1 MKNTLIQLEKELNIV
16 YPELYTELY
25 ANGML
30 DWKNDGNDWHDN
42 IFPTLKENPPLLLF
56 AEDIEIW
63 DPIAYK
69 AGIEEILHHEV
80 YDIHEKFKLVPFAK
94 NGGGDLYVF
103 QYDLEQNGEIP
114 ISFFPHDD
122 DELEVQAKNLQDF
135 IFRQLLESVTEIDE
149 GWAFEDDSEEE
160 IKEHLYKQL
169 HTHRPYLTDKQ
180 IAILEEIYDRAIFDY
195 SYASPNNKS
204 TFEARGLATF
214 DEVDEILKREIDFP
228 LLNKKMEYLA

>member
-1 MKNTLIQLEKELNIV
+1 MKKPLSQLEKELNIV
-16 YPELYTELY
+16 YPQIYTDLYT
-25 ANGML
+25 NGML

-63 DPIAYK
+63 DPIEYK

-94 NGGGDLYVF
+94 NGAGDLYVF
-103 QYDLEQNGEIP
+103 QYDLETNGEIP

-122 DELEVQAKNLQDF
+122 DELEVQAKNFQDF
-135 IFRQLLESVTEIDE
+135 IFRQLLESVTDIDE

-160 IKEHLYKQL
+160 IKIHLNNQL
-169 HTHRPYLTDKQ
+169 RTHRPYLTENQ
-180 IAILEEIYDRAIFDY
+180 IAVLEEIYKCDLFEY
-195 SYASPNNKS
+195 TYKVPNGGE
-204 TFEARGLATF
+204 FEARGLATC

-228 LLNKKMEYLA
+228 LLNKKMKYLA

>member
-1 MKNTLIQLEKELNIV
+1 MKNTLSQLEKELNIT
-16 YPELYTELY
+16 YPEIYKNLYV
-25 ANGML
+25 NSML
-30 DWKNDGNDWHDN
+30 DWKNDGNDWYDN

-63 DPIAYK
+63 DPIEYK

-80 YDIHEKFKLVPFAK
+80 YDIQEKFKLVPFAK
-94 NGGGDLYVF
+94 NGAGDLYVF

-122 DELEVQAKNLQDF
+122 SELEVQAKNFQDF
-135 IFRQLLESVTEIDE
+135 IFRQLLESVTEIGE
-149 GWAFEDDSEEE
+149 VLVFEDDSEEE
-160 IKEHLYKQL
+160 IKIHLYNQL
-169 HTHRPYLTDKQ
+169 RTHRPYLTEKQ
-180 IAILEEIYDRAIFDY
+180 IAVLEEIYARAIFDY

-214 DEVDEILKREIDFP
+214 DEVEEILKREIDFP
-228 LLNKKMEYLA
+228 LLNTKIDYLA